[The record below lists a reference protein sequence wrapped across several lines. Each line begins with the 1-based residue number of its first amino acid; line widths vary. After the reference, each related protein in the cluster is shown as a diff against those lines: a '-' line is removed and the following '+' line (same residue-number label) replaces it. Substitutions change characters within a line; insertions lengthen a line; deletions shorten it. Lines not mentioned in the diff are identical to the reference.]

1 MGCYSYGNYARS
13 PEDVQRCNGVKTDFN
28 KVKERYENTKPLQ
41 GKRKVLDVRP
51 SGERDRAWERI
62 VKVSDTEY
70 YLSCTH
76 WGWNDKEILTGAK
89 NADSDERKPRAITL
103 KQEGEVETIIVH
115 ANRWGFASPSIYFF
129 YEFNLPT
136 GMGMNKHG
144 GSTYVSVTK
153 PEGNPCHANYY
164 TLKKGDV
171 TFYRP
176 KGGTY
181 WTPLVVHQEV
191 RHKLD
196 RKKTKAIRT
205 KLKDFCD
212 YAKVM
217 LPLISEPRRAW
228 GEVLG
233 ANWED
238 FVTLKNPNEIPEEWL
253 TAVSNYA
260 EKLNRYDWE
269 TKTYKTNEKGLIPR
283 IQREAYRIEKPFE
296 VEVVPLGELSYDP
309 YRGWL

>member
-1 MGCYSYGNYARS
+1 MGHYSYGNYARS
-13 PEDVQRCNGVKTDFN
+13 PEDVQRYNGVRTDFN
-28 KVKERYENTKPLQ
+28 KIVERYESIKPLQ
-41 GKRKVLDVRP
+41 GKRKVLNVRP
-51 SGERDRAWERI
+51 CGERDRAWERV

-70 YLSCTH
+70 YLTCTQFG
-76 WGWNDKEILTGAK
+76 WGDKEILKGNKVETEK
-89 NADSDERKPRAITL
+89 ERRAITL
-103 KQEGEVETIIVH
+103 KQEGEVETIIIH
-115 ANRWGFASPSIYFF
+115 RNRWGFTSPSIYYF
-129 YEFNLPT
+129 YTYNLPV
-136 GMGMNKHG
+136 GMGLTKHRG
-144 GSTYVSVTK
+144 TTYVSVK
-153 PEGNPCHANYY
+153 NNDDKYQHY
-164 TLKKGDV
+164 TLNQGDV

-196 RKKTKAIRT
+196 RKKTKAIRE
-205 KLKDFCD
+205 KLKTFCD

-217 LPLISEPRRAW
+217 LPLISEPRRAF

-253 TAVSNYA
+253 TAVSNYKK
-260 EKLNRYDWE
+260 KLNRWNWTAKAYGC
-269 TKTYKTNEKGLIPR
+269 NEAGLIPR

-296 VEVVPLGELSYDP
+296 VEVVPLGELSCDP